1 MFTLS
6 LLSPLF
12 YNEII
17 IKHYP
22 NNLSLYETY
31 LGLNWEIDTSLGA
44 NLGFLIKKKPPS
56 SPPLLIYITHPFKH
70 PPFLTQIYSSFLS
83 LSLSNLLRSNQST
96 MATDTEKISQLQS
109 AVANLNQIR

>member
-44 NLGFLIKKKPPS
+44 NLGFLIKKKTPFITTTTY
-56 SPPLLIYITHPFKH
+56 IYNASFQT
-70 PPFLTQIYSSFLS
+70 SSFSHTDLFFISLS
-83 LSLSNLLRSNQST
+83 LSLTS
-96 MATDTEKISQLQS
+96 
-109 AVANLNQIR
+109 